1 MDDALP
7 FRPTVEIDLDAL
19 IANFQSIARKT
30 PQAEAGAV
38 VKCNAYGL
46 GARVVAA
53 SLALGAG
60 CRSFFVAYPEE
71 GADVRAALD
80 RARAQADIY
89 VFLGPDRQS
98 QDIFHRARLTP
109 VLNTLEQARLWA
121 GATPGAPA
129 AVHVDTGINRL
140 GLDPAQLDEFL
151 SVDGLSITLVMT
163 HLANGHDPD
172 SPENARQ
179 REAARALAARFP
191 GVRLSLAATGG
202 ALIDASYGFDMTR
215 IGVGAFG
222 ASPGEAPLAGLTS
235 VARLSAPVV
244 QLRRAPAG
252 AAIGYGGAHVLTRDS
267 LLATVLLGY
276 GDGLH
281 RRASNRGSAVL
292 GGALRPILGRV
303 SMDLIVLD
311 ATDAPR
317 APAIGDRAEFF
328 GPLLPVEHAAA
339 AAGTSGYEFLTS
351 LGRRVER
358 LYRWRG
364 APAGWRAGDY
374 TVQGASS

>member
-1 MDDALP
+1 
-7 FRPTVEIDLDAL
+7 
-19 IANFQSIARKT
+19 
-30 PQAEAGAV
+30 
-38 VKCNAYGL
+38 
-46 GARVVAA
+46 
-53 SLALGAG
+53 
-60 CRSFFVAYPEE
+60 
-71 GADVRAALD
+71 
-80 RARAQADIY
+80 
-89 VFLGPDRQS
+89 
-98 QDIFHRARLTP
+98 
-109 VLNTLEQARLWA
+109 
-121 GATPGAPA
+121 
-129 AVHVDTGINRL
+129 
-140 GLDPAQLDEFL
+140 
-151 SVDGLSITLVMT
+151 
-163 HLANGHDPD
+163 
-172 SPENARQ
+172 
-179 REAARALAARFP
+179 
-191 GVRLSLAATGG
+191 
-202 ALIDASYGFDMTR
+202 
-215 IGVGAFG
+215 
-222 ASPGEAPLAGLTS
+222 
-235 VARLSAPVV
+235 
-244 QLRRAPAG
+244 LRRAPAG

-281 RRASNRGSAVL
+281 RRASNRGSAIL
-292 GGALRPILGRV
+292 GGAHCPILGRV